1 MTDLKRPV
9 KRKTYGVVHEAGK
22 PRQIIVILIPPQT
35 LGFRAAGCR
44 RIYTLTVEGCY
55 KMAPWAKVEADNRAK
70 KLVMKK
76 SKQGD

>member
-1 MTDLKRPV
+1 MNKKNNEQNNVKYGFYYYSCNLMVVSELLK
-9 KRKTYGVVHEAGK
+9 A
-22 PRQIIVILIPPQT
+22 IL
-35 LGFRAAGCR
+35 AGCR